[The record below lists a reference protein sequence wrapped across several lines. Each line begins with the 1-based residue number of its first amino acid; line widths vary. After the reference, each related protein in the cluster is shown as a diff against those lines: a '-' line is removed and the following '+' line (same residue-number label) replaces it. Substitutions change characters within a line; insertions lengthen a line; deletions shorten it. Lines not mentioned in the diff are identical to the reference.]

1 MSILTWSDQYSVKIK
16 QFDAQHQELFRMINE
31 LFAAMQEG
39 KGNEILHGILHG
51 LVQYTKSHFA
61 AEEGAMRALK
71 YPEIDKHVAEHH
83 KLTAEVENFV
93 RDFRAGKQML
103 SISILNFLKGW
114 LQEHIKLTDRR
125 YSDHLIAK
133 GMS

>member
-1 MSILTWSDQYSVKIK
+1 MSMLTWSDQYSVRIK
-16 QFDAQHQELFRMINE
+16 QFDTQHQQLFRMVNE
-31 LFAAMQEG
+31 LFTAMQAG
-39 KGNEILHGILHG
+39 KANSILHGILHG
-51 LVQYTKSHFA
+51 LVKYTNDHFA
-61 AEEGAMRALK
+61 AEESAMRALK
-71 YPEIDKHVAEHH
+71 YPEVEKHVAEHR
-83 KLTAEVENFV
+83 KLTAEVESFA
-93 RDFRAGKQML
+93 RDFSSGKQML